1 MLVLTAKISDGPI
14 HFIDKNTGEHIEVQL
29 LGIKQGQIRLGFS
42 ASDNIDIL
50 RDVLYVAGG
59 YKHDES

>member
-14 HFIDKNTGEHIEVQL
+14 HFIDKTTGEHIEVQL
-29 LGIKQGQIRLGFS
+29 LGIKQGQVRLGFS

-59 YKHDES
+59 YKDGL

>member
-1 MLVLTAKISDGPI
+1 MLVLTKKISDGPI
-14 HFIDKNTGEHIEVQL
+14 HFIDKTTGEHIEVQL
-29 LGIKQGQIRLGFS
+29 LGIKQGQVRLGFS

-59 YKHDES
+59 YKHD